1 MSSTTSKLRLAGAL
15 AALAALALAASCT
28 GFFVPEQLASITI
41 SPSTANVPLAGTTQ
55 LEAFGTNTDSTSAG
69 NITGKVSWTSSSGAI
84 SINGS
89 GVATGNELTTSPV
102 TITAEYQG
110 VSATAT
116 GNVCA
121 QTVSNFAITLLPGS
135 SVTEGTAVTATAMA
149 DVSGVG
155 STDISSDV
163 QWSTNN
169 SLVTITNG
177 DPAEIDTSSV
187 TSTVTVEIIGTYSC
201 NGINSPAFQTPLT
214 VTVTTQ

>member
-1 MSSTTSKLRLAGAL
+1 MSPTTSKLRLAGAL

-41 SPSTANVPLAGTTQ
+41 SPSTANVPLAGTTS

-69 NITGKVSWTSSSGAI
+69 NITGKVTWSSSSGAV
-84 SINGS
+84 SVSNS
-89 GVATGNELTTSPV
+89 GVLTGNELTTSGV
-102 TITAEYQG
+102 TITAAYQG

-116 GNVCA
+116 ANVCA
-121 QTVSNFAITLLPGS
+121 QSVSNFTINLSAT
-135 SVTEGTAVTATAMA
+135 SVAEGTEVTATAMG

-187 TSTVTVEIIGTYSC
+187 TSTVTVEIIASYSC
-201 NGINSPAFQTPLT
+201 NGVTSPSFQTPLT
-214 VTVTTQ
+214 VTVATQ